1 MILEYW
7 EICNPKSSIQNGRNA
22 LVKYLGAVA
31 GGSALLH
38 RGLNERELVQV
49 EKFFPQE
56 HLAHERERSHDF
68 SKILEKIRSWVSSA
82 KPAVLRYS
90 YGSGKL
96 DHYVVTVGTGD
107 SSIYVMGPGVPAS
120 EGSLYNNF
128 IRIDGPSWIDMDN
141 REITKI
147 GPAVAIYRTGFR
159 PNAQKL
165 WLPRTE
171 A

>member
-68 SKILEKIRSWVSSA
+68 SKILEKIRSWVFCICGFCIPYQMA
-82 KPAVLRYS
+82 GIFLFNF
-90 YGSGKL
+90 
-96 DHYVVTVGTGD
+96 
-107 SSIYVMGPGVPAS
+107 SIS
-120 EGSLYNNF
+120 IL
-128 IRIDGPSWIDMDN
+128 
-141 REITKI
+141 
-147 GPAVAIYRTGFR
+147 
-159 PNAQKL
+159 
-165 WLPRTE
+165 
-171 A
+171 